1 MAVFGIPRLHEDGAL
16 HGVRA
21 AAEIQEALASLMA
34 AYRRFILA
42 AMVQIRLSR
51 DLEASARSART
62 PMTVDELLAQF
73 PEVPRDLRDEPI
85 LAEYVKAFG
94 PLLRVAQKPSPCM
107 GTGGDA
113 PHQFYTRLV
122 NDLAIYSIGLAKRDR
137 TLARLQATLDQYRR
151 QPATFACTLVPR
163 RAPGAPR
170 AGCS

>member
-1 MAVFGIPRLHEDGAL
+1 
-16 HGVRA
+16 
-21 AAEIQEALASLMA
+21 
-34 AYRRFILA
+34 
-42 AMVQIRLSR
+42 MVQIRLSR
-51 DLEASARSART
+51 DLEASARLART
-62 PMTVDELLAQF
+62 PMTVDELLAHF

-107 GTGGDA
+107 GTRGDA

-137 TLARLQATLDQYRR
+137 TLARLQATLDQYHR

-170 AGCS
+170 AGCR